1 MRIIHAMAAAL
12 LLASGSLFALPGF
25 IADLYPSQNA
35 LNVPAD
41 IELRVVF
48 ANPID
53 AASISDSSI
62 YIYSDITGTHKWE
75 WELNQGGTELILR
88 PKHWWGVDDAP
99 FNAGER
105 VSTTLTTRLRYMNGE
120 AFEGF
125 TWFYTVAVRQN
136 YGGHFT
142 PYATFGA
149 GPLERFYIADFNG
162 DRAPDLAA
170 HDTFRDQVA
179 VFFNDGKG
187 KFVFSH
193 WNPGWGATGMGQSFD
208 FDWNGGID
216 LAIGINIVQFNDG
229 SGNFVGQKIIPA
241 WAEAYRLYDFNND
254 CLLDIVTNLP
264 HLKNGIKIA
273 FGMGN
278 ESFSDTQTVAVPFR
292 PLYNRPIELYDLNND
307 GKRDI
312 VATGKSELDRSFRG
326 FATIITKNN
335 LPLET
340 LQVENSRIFAHVVYA
355 NDFNGDNYIDYAF
368 IGGDINPFAPYYM
381 TYLNDGTGYLNPK
394 GVYVDTVKAYLG
406 GGGGDID
413 GDGDIDFF
421 MKSSYYYSVMPELIT
436 SRYTFAI
443 NYGNGVFNVQE
454 ERSLPYDSTSAGYG
468 KQARLVDLDMD
479 GDSKPRLPH

>member
-208 FDWNGGID
+208 N
-216 LAIGINIVQFNDG
+216 
-229 SGNFVGQKIIPA
+229 K
-241 WAEAYRLYDFNND
+241 YR
-254 CLLDIVTNLP
+254 
-264 HLKNGIKIA
+264 
-273 FGMGN
+273 
-278 ESFSDTQTVAVPFR
+278 TV
-292 PLYNRPIELYDLNND
+292 
-307 GKRDI
+307 
-312 VATGKSELDRSFRG
+312 
-326 FATIITKNN
+326 
-335 LPLET
+335 
-340 LQVENSRIFAHVVYA
+340 
-355 NDFNGDNYIDYAF
+355 
-368 IGGDINPFAPYYM
+368 
-381 TYLNDGTGYLNPK
+381 
-394 GVYVDTVKAYLG
+394 
-406 GGGGDID
+406 
-413 GDGDIDFF
+413 
-421 MKSSYYYSVMPELIT
+421 
-436 SRYTFAI
+436 
-443 NYGNGVFNVQE
+443 
-454 ERSLPYDSTSAGYG
+454 
-468 KQARLVDLDMD
+468 
-479 GDSKPRLPH
+479 